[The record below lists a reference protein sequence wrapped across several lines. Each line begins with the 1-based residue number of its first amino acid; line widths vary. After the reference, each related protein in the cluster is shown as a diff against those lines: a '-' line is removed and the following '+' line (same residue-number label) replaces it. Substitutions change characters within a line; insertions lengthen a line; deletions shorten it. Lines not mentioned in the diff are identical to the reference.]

1 MGREGDGVV
10 DSQLRVHGVEGLR
23 VADASVMPL
32 IPNAMPNA
40 AVAAIALRAARIVE
54 GSAA

>member
-1 MGREGDGVV
+1 MAREGHGVV

-23 VADASVMPL
+23 VADASIMPL

-54 GSAA
+54 ARRA

>member
-1 MGREGDGVV
+1 
-10 DSQLRVHGVEGLR
+10 
-23 VADASVMPL
+23 MPL

-54 GSAA
+54 ARRA